1 VNAVATLRRTRWWII
16 VGVVILDVVLF
27 IPLYSGVLGSLT
39 PGDHI
44 GSPSLF
50 PRYVHWQNFVEI
62 WYKVPLA
69 KYMLNS
75 MLYAGLSCVIAV
87 SAALPAGYAVSRFRF
102 AGRHAFLFLILITQM
117 VSVSMII
124 IPMFRS
130 LITLN
135 LFDSALAVIVTIA
148 AMPIPLIV
156 WLLKNYF
163 DTIPVELEEAAAVDG
178 CTRVGALL
186 RILLPVAVPGVVTS
200 LIIAFTTTYN
210 QFFIPMVFLSSESKY
225 PALVGVYTMAAELVP
240 PWHLVMA
247 ASLVVLIPPLVV
259 FFVCQRYVMSGL
271 TAGAVKG

>member
-1 VNAVATLRRTRWWII
+1 VATMGGRRWLI
-16 VGVVILDVVLF
+16 VIGAVMLDVALF
-27 IPLYSGVLGSLT
+27 IPLYSGLIGSLT

-44 GSPSLF
+44 GSPSLY
-50 PRYVHWQNFVEI
+50 PRYLHWQNFVEI
-62 WYKVPLA
+62 WQKVPLA
-69 KYMLNS
+69 KYMVNS
-75 MLYAGLSCVIAV
+75 MMYAGAACAIAV
-87 SAALPAGYAVSRFRF
+87 VAALPAGYSVSRFRF
-102 AGRHAFLFLILITQM
+102 VGRHGFLFLILTTQM

-130 LITLN
+130 LIAMN
-135 LFDSALAVIVTIA
+135 LFDSAFAVIVTIS
-148 AMPIPLIV
+148 AMPVPIVV

-178 CTRVGALL
+178 CTRVGALF
-186 RILLPVAVPGVVTS
+186 RILLPVSIPGVVTA

-259 FFVCQRYVMSGL
+259 FFVCQRYVMGGL
-271 TAGAVKG
+271 TAGAVKS

>member
-1 VNAVATLRRTRWWII
+1 MATMGGRRWLI
-16 VGVVILDVVLF
+16 VLGAVVLDIAFF
-27 IPLYSGVLGSLT
+27 IPLYSGVIGSLT

-44 GSPSLF
+44 GSPSLY
-50 PRYVHWQNFVEI
+50 PRYLHWQNFVEI
-62 WYKVPLA
+62 WQKVPLA
-69 KYMLNS
+69 KYMVNS
-75 MLYAGLSCVIAV
+75 MVYAGAACAIAV
-87 SAALPAGYAVSRFRF
+87 AAALPAGYSVSRFRF
-102 AGRHAFLFLILITQM
+102 AGRHLFLFLILTTQM

-130 LITLN
+130 LIAMN
-135 LFDSALAVIVTIA
+135 LFDSAFAVIVTIS
-148 AMPIPLIV
+148 AMPVPIVV

-178 CTRVGALL
+178 CTRVGALF
-186 RILLPVAVPGVVTS
+186 RILLPVSMPGVVTA

-225 PALVGVYTMAAELVP
+225 PALVGVYTMASELVP

-259 FFVCQRYVMSGL
+259 FFLCQRYVMGGL
-271 TAGAVKG
+271 TAGAVKS

>member
-1 VNAVATLRRTRWWII
+1 VTTMSGRKWLIVLGAV
-16 VGVVILDVVLF
+16 VLDVALF
-27 IPLYSGVLGSLT
+27 IPLYSGVIGSLT
-39 PGDHI
+39 PGERI
-44 GSPSLF
+44 GSPSLY
-50 PRYVHWQNFVEI
+50 PRYLHWQNFVEI
-62 WYKVPLA
+62 WQKVPLA
-69 KYMLNS
+69 KYMVNS
-75 MLYAGLSCVIAV
+75 MAYAGAACAIAV
-87 SAALPAGYAVSRFRF
+87 AAGLPAGYSVSRFRF
-102 AGRHAFLFLILITQM
+102 VGRHLFLFLILTTQM

-135 LFDSALAVIVTIA
+135 LFDSALAVIVTIS
-148 AMPIPLIV
+148 AMPVPIVV

-178 CTRVGALL
+178 CTRVGALF
-186 RILLPVAVPGVVTS
+186 RILIPVSIPGVVTA

-225 PALVGVYTMAAELVP
+225 PALVGVYTMASELVP

-259 FFVCQRYVMSGL
+259 FFLCQRYVMGGL
-271 TAGAVKG
+271 TAGAVKS

>member
-1 VNAVATLRRTRWWII
+1 MATMGGRRWLIVLGAV
-16 VGVVILDVVLF
+16 VLDIALF
-27 IPLYSGVLGSLT
+27 IPLYSGVIGSLT

-44 GSPSLF
+44 GSPSLY
-50 PRYVHWQNFVEI
+50 PRYLHWQNFVEI
-62 WYKVPLA
+62 WQKVPLA
-69 KYMLNS
+69 KYMVNS
-75 MLYAGLSCVIAV
+75 MVYAGAACAIAV
-87 SAALPAGYAVSRFRF
+87 AAALPAGYSVSRFRF
-102 AGRHAFLFLILITQM
+102 VGRHLFLFLILTTQM

-130 LITLN
+130 LIAMN
-135 LFDSALAVIVTIA
+135 LFDSAFAVIVTIS
-148 AMPIPLIV
+148 AMPVPIVV

-178 CTRVGALL
+178 CTRVGALF
-186 RILLPVAVPGVVTS
+186 RILLPVSMPGVVTA

-225 PALVGVYTMAAELVP
+225 PALVGVYTMASELVP

-259 FFVCQRYVMSGL
+259 FFVCQRYVMGGL
-271 TAGAVKG
+271 TAGAVKS